1 MLTVV
6 LTVQSSTDKL
16 DVDRLFDSE
25 DDLEELTPVP
35 DSTSLASAP
44 HAPGPTPAHGSGMAQ
59 VITIPTA
66 ASPSLVLSP
75 SLPTSDTVSPLAP
88 SPDPVDGDAASDGA
102 LSNED
107 DEPPPLVTRKS
118 TRTIILHQ

>member
-35 DSTSLASAP
+35 DSASLASAP
-44 HAPGPTPAHGSGMAQ
+44 GPAPGHGSGTAQ